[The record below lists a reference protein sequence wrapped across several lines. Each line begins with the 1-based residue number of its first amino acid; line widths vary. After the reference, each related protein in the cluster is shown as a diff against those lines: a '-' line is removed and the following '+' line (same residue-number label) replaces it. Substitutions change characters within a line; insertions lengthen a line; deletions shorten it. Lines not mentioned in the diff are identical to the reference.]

1 MPYDIDNVK
10 IRYLGGNDTKAYT
23 VGADFRLY
31 GELTKDAQ
39 SWISIGLMRSRE
51 DLANDFYYT
60 YKNAAG
66 EVITSTTPDKVVADS
81 SKTDVG
87 YVRRPSDRL
96 ITVGVYVEDY
106 LATNKN
112 FKIYLNLIYG
122 SNMSYNIP
130 GSTRFRNGLTIE
142 PYIRA
147 DIGVSAL
154 LLSEQQARRS
164 HSPFKGFDNIWVSLE
179 VFNLIDRAN
188 TISYQL
194 IKDFSNSTY
203 AIPNRLTPRLLN
215 LKLLARF

>member
-10 IRYLGGNDTKAYT
+10 IRYLGGNETKAYT

-51 DLANDFYYT
+51 NLANDFYYN

-66 EVITSTTPDKVVADS
+66 EVITASTQDIVVTDS
-81 SKTDVG
+81 SKIDVG

-96 ITVGVYVEDY
+96 ITAGIYVEDY
-106 LATNKN
+106 LVSNKN

-147 DIGVSAL
+147 DIGLSAL

-164 HSPFKGFDNIWVSLE
+164 HSPFRGFDNIWASLE